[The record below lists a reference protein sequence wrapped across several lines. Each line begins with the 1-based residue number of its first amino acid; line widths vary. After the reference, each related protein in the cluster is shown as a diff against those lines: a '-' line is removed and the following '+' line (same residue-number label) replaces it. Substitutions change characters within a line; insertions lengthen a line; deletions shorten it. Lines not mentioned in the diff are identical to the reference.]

1 MKEIFGKDN
10 FFLEVQLVDAKNSP
24 EMIRQANII
33 RELAQHTKTK
43 CIATGETIAGHKRRY
58 CPKCRAV
65 YQKQYRER
73 ITKMVKAYKN
83 TIIMPTTV
91 KEL

>member
-1 MKEIFGKDN
+1 MTGCNKYN
-10 FFLEVQLVDAKNSP
+10 
-24 EMIRQANII
+24 
-33 RELAQHTKTK
+33 REK

-73 ITKMVKAYKN
+73 ITKMVREYKE
-83 TIIMPTTV
+83 MV
-91 KEL
+91 K